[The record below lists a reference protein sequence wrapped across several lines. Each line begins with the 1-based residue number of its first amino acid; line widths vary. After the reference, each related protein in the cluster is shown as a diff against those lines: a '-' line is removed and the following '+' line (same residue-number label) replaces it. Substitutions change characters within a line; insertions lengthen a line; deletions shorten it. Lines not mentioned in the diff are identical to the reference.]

1 MGESVMASRTLSPYS
16 RSGVSSQLSEAAS
29 FPEIRKRLAP
39 QYRHLPTEYIEQII
53 EQNFGE
59 GVSPDDVESFF
70 GDIGNAVKSVG
81 SVVKSALPAV
91 LPVAGTVVGTAL
103 GGPVGGALGGT
114 LGSTLGGAI
123 APSPK
128 PGSAPLPKP
137 AAAPKPGIVG
147 TMVSA
152 VGNKAATGGNPS
164 AAQLL
169 QTLFNPKVIQGLQ
182 SMALGQAGKQ
192 TISVAGNQV
201 PISAFTNLLGSLLT
215 QATEEHH
222 RIQASSG
229 ESVGPYLIHAEGY
242 PTVDFNSPEQRAGVL
257 LNLLQQESL
266 NQWQQP
272 GKAQQRYSQM
282 QRAQEDIDHYYDML
296 DLASLHED
304 LEEWEIH

>member
-1 MGESVMASRTLSPYS
+1 MVSRTLNPYS
-16 RSGVSSQLSEAAS
+16 TRSGSDQLSEAAS

-39 QYRHLPTEYIEQII
+39 QYRHLPIEYIEQII

-103 GGPVGGALGGT
+103 GGPVGAALGGT

-123 APSPK
+123 APSAK
-128 PGSAPLPKP
+128 PG
-137 AAAPKPGIVG
+137 AAPAKPVAGPISGIVG
-147 TMVSA
+147 A
-152 VGNKAATGGNPS
+152 VGSALGGKPATGGNPA

-169 QTLFNPKVIQGLQ
+169 KTLFNPKVLQGLQ

-192 TISVAGNQV
+192 TIPVAGTQV
-201 PISAFTNLLGSLLT
+201 PISSFTNLLGSLLT
-215 QATEEHH
+215 QATEEQH

-229 ESVGPYLIHAEGY
+229 ESVGSYFINAEGY

-266 NQWQQP
+266 SQWQQA
-272 GKAQQRYSQM
+272 GKTQSRYSQR
-282 QRAQEDIDHYYDML
+282 QHAQEDIDHYYDML
-296 DLASLHED
+296 DLASLPED